1 MVGRSEADDI
11 SPEYDAET
19 SKQANGLDNGKLM
32 ALSAELSHGVAHRW
46 METWLLE
53 LSDTWKHQ
61 WKCCGIDRT
70 VNIHQHVMAIC
81 SNHLRKHH
89 RSTQGVR
96 SCASAQ
102 AALDEK
108 FGLG

>member
-53 LSDTWKHQ
+53 LSDYLE
-61 WKCCGIDRT
+61 
-70 VNIHQHVMAIC
+70 AF
-81 SNHLRKHH
+81 
-89 RSTQGVR
+89 RSMEMLWPR
-96 SCASAQ
+96 
-102 AALDEK
+102 
-108 FGLG
+108 